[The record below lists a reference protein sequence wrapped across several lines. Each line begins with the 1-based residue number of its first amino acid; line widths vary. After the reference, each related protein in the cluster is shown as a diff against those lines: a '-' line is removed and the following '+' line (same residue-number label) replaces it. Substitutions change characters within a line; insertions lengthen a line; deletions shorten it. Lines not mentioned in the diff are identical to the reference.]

1 METLFKLV
9 EKLKN
14 KNLSEDENEKKIIQI
29 VDLVRFI
36 EYYKSS
42 IKIEDCLS
50 YDINIVLDNDSLKG
64 ILLCDMI
71 KFHNVF
77 SSNYNLTHFKKKLEL
92 DELWFV
98 FVLEH
103 DLPYFDEISMF
114 IEEHSIRKHYNKVF
128 IFNFFQGHVNE
139 LQLIC

>member
-1 METLFKLV
+1 MENLCKLV

-14 KNLSEDENEKKIIQI
+14 KNISEDEKEKKLIQI

-42 IKIEDCLS
+42 IKIEDCFS

-64 ILLCDMI
+64 ILFCDVN
-71 KFHNVF
+71 KFHNIF
-77 SSNYNLTHFKKKLEL
+77 SSNYNLTHFKTKLEL

-103 DLPYFDEISMF
+103 DLPCLDEILMF
-114 IEEHSIRKHYNKVF
+114 IEEHCIRKHYNKVF
-128 IFNFFQGHVNE
+128 IFNFFQAQINE
-139 LQLIC
+139 VQ